1 MTVCLSLYRTRLIN
15 GLMIFS
21 SYPLD
26 RRAFWTLW
34 ICWRKF
40 TLSVFVLR
48 ALYDSPSAILFPT
61 PPGWNDDAWTYACV
75 LVGFVYVLMSSVC
88 LV

>member
-1 MTVCLSLYRTRLIN
+1 M
-15 GLMIFS
+15 
-21 SYPLD
+21 
-26 RRAFWTLW
+26 
-34 ICWRKF
+34 
-40 TLSVFVLR
+40 FVLR

-88 LV
+88 MVFVFVYGHVQEVYFGL